1 MADLTVQGSQ
11 ISADKNLTLA
21 AAKNINLI
29 ASADTETN
37 QSQNKSSST
46 SIGVSVG
53 VGKGSA
59 GLSLDVFASRGKG
72 NANSSSNSYNNTQIT
87 AGETLT
93 VNSGADTNIIGAN
106 VSGKKITATVGDNL
120 NIESLQDAMTSTANQ
135 SNSGFTVSI
144 PINGVNPINGSISN
158 SRQKSNANYA
168 SVYQQS
174 GLAAGDQGF
183 NIAVQGNTDLKG
195 AVITSTATADNN
207 QITTGTL
214 TTSDVQN
221 KMDAKASTSGTSL
234 STDMVNS
241 KYAAVKGL
249 TSNLMNNGKAEVSD
263 NSITL
268 SAIAPAAITITD
280 EAKQKE
286 LTGKTKEETVA
297 MLNRDTTN
305 TNRVLAK
312 PDVEALQQKAQL
324 QQADSLLLANTLTT
338 FTDESFRKAFLAKAE
353 MYEVLRD
360 DEGKV
365 KLGDDHKPIMRILD
379 ETEKLN
385 LKTNGDNKKLNVFTN
400 GIFNTEASA
409 GKYTVQMTE
418 APVGEKVY
426 LVYFPEANNFFSEL
440 LIAGYQK
447 SLEGTTLG
455 LSNATQEIVNLSQTY
470 GQDGLNLTGHSR
482 GAMTI
487 GNALE
492 ALKGMDNLQS
502 PLSNTT
508 VKLVGSAYNAQDAA
522 NSLNDL
528 SGGKKNTVQ
537 LQVHADD
544 FVGRLLGGNP
554 ATYGET
560 PVGSSLIKE
569 WINMFVNSTTVHNCG
584 GDASIACIKKYG
596 DPITISVPAK
606 QPVDGGW
613 K

>member
-1 MADLTVQGSQ
+1 M
-11 ISADKNLTLA
+11 N
-21 AAKNINLI
+21 NR
-29 ASADTETN
+29 
-37 QSQNKSSST
+37 
-46 SIGVSVG
+46 
-53 VGKGSA
+53 
-59 GLSLDVFASRGKG
+59 GLSPI
-72 NANSSSNSYNNTQIT
+72 IT
-87 AGETLT
+87 
-93 VNSGADTNIIGAN
+93 
-106 VSGKKITATVGDNL
+106 
-120 NIESLQDAMTSTANQ
+120 
-135 SNSGFTVSI
+135 
-144 PINGVNPINGSISN
+144 
-158 SRQKSNANYA
+158 
-168 SVYQQS
+168 
-174 GLAAGDQGF
+174 
-183 NIAVQGNTDLKG
+183 
-195 AVITSTATADNN
+195 
-207 QITTGTL
+207 
-214 TTSDVQN
+214 
-221 KMDAKASTSGTSL
+221 
-234 STDMVNS
+234 
-241 KYAAVKGL
+241 
-249 TSNLMNNGKAEVSD
+249 
-263 NSITL
+263 
-268 SAIAPAAITITD
+268 AAITITD

-312 PDVEALQQKAQL
+312 PDVEALQQKAQQ
-324 QQADSLLLANTLTT
+324 QQADSLLLANTLTA

-353 MYEVLRD
+353 MYEVIRD
-360 DEGKV
+360 DQGKV
-365 KLGDDHKPIMRILD
+365 KLGEDGKPIMRILD

-409 GKYTVQMTE
+409 GNYTVQMTE

-502 PLSNTT
+502 PLSSTT